1 MPLTLSRNLP
11 DNFEDQLSHYC
22 NHIMTDYCNWQK
34 NTCNINDP
42 ISIKVRDEMNAKFC
56 NSVRVERGSKY
67 LKIVAG
73 GSAHSFVVL
82 KADVKFKVGDILKAA
97 TFKAPA
103 TNFSRGNMLTGDF
116 SRVTWTG
123 AI

>member
-1 MPLTLSRNLP
+1 M
-11 DNFEDQLSHYC
+11 
-22 NHIMTDYCNWQK
+22 
-34 NTCNINDP
+34 NDP
-42 ISIKVRDEMNAKFC
+42 IAIKVRDDMMVKFC

-67 LKIVAG
+67 VKIVTDG
-73 GSAHSFVVL
+73 GAHSFIVI
-82 KADVKFKVGDILKAA
+82 KADDNFNVGDILKAA

-103 TNFSRGNMLTGDF
+103 TNFSRGNMLLGDF